1 MKSLFKVAIFSF
13 PLILWGASIRQTI
26 GVNPGEITFQTARGY
41 DVITVPGCDYI
52 STPGHPH
59 LPVKSVY
66 VLLPADAELAD
77 FRITG
82 MKTEK
87 IDGSFHIYPAQHQI
101 PLLKGLT
108 RDFTP
113 PDEAIYKSENPY
125 PAVPLE
131 FVKTGNLGGYRV
143 AAFRFY
149 PLYYIPKRGELYLCR
164 ELDFE
169 VDFKAGNGTKAI
181 RRSEAA
187 ERIYRSLISHLVLNP
202 EDIERFAPK
211 IRDIGQLEYLII
223 TDEAYQDAFEP
234 LIAWKTRKGFM
245 GAIRTV
251 SWIDSHYSGYDLAE
265 KIRNYLKIVHA
276 DSGVTWVLIGGD
288 TDIVPARKAYVYAEG
303 YTDYAPSDLY
313 YSDLDGTWDADGDH
327 VYGEVADS
335 LDLFPDVYV
344 GRAPVNSLSEA
355 QTFVSKVLN
364 YEKNPPLDYETDMLF
379 MAEVLW
385 TGCSGH
391 VSKEIIDTSYVPDYF
406 DITKL
411 YEVNGNLNHAN
422 AISELNEGMAYINH
436 SGHANYNVL
445 SIAQSTLTPA
455 DFDGLV
461 NDARQGLFY
470 SIGCWSA
477 ALDRDCI
484 AEHFVNNPDGGG
496 IAYVGNSRYGF
507 GDPDNPG
514 QGTSELYDQTFF
526 KALFDDGEYRA
537 GVTHVASKL
546 YYRTGAMVDGE
557 TRWCYL
563 DLNLL
568 GDPELPLWTNTPSTM
583 LVNLPSTL
591 YIGQN
596 SLVVTVSQGA
606 QPIENALVCA
616 YKEGE
621 VHETGYTNSGGQV
634 ILQVDP
640 ASLGYMKVTVTARD
654 FLPFED
660 SIQVIP
666 PEGPYVTHIA
676 HTLDDD
682 DIPPSSGDGDGS
694 ANPGERIE
702 ITIAVK
708 NFGME
713 DAYGVSG
720 TLSLSN
726 PFAALID
733 SNVTFGDIPSGD
745 TALSQEPCV
754 LHIEGNCPDNEVITL
769 SLVLEDTLGNS
780 WESYFDVTVHSP
792 VLAYSSYTVNDSSG
806 GNGNGMAEPGEEFQ
820 LSVILANSGSDD
832 AVRLTGTLSSS
843 SPYLDIIDSTA
854 LFPYIPE
861 GGAGASY
868 YFSLYV
874 DDAAPAPF
882 SAPMHLHLVSESGF
896 ETEVDFEM
904 SVGGAGFSDDVEN
917 GQGNWT
923 HMAITPSYSDQWHI
937 STTRYHSSSHSW
949 KCGSTGS
956 GIYTNY
962 LDAGLITEEILLPP
976 QAELVFWH
984 WMDAETSSY
993 YLGYA
998 YDGGVVEISTDG
1010 GSTWQLITPEGGYTH
1025 HIRSGTGNPLPPETP
1040 CFSGMFNWREEHF
1053 DLSEYSGVVRFRFR
1067 FTSDQGVG
1075 REGWYVDDIL
1085 VATRSAPDIDPRP
1098 LKFIFNLAPDMA
1110 ETTMLRIANT
1120 GSSSLSFDITLGE
1133 GLLEKNNTHVSVLL
1147 DSPDW
1152 LSAYPLSGT
1161 VPPGCDV
1168 AVQVTANTYGLSPD
1182 DYVGRIDISS
1192 NDPDE
1197 PLITVPVF
1205 LNVTGCIPGDA
1216 NGNGDVG
1223 PSDIVYLAN
1232 YLYLNGSEPTPC
1244 GDVNGDCEITSS
1256 DLVYLSE
1263 YFYHGGPAPLPPCER
1278 SISGFKRRTIPVK
1291 PRGKEGGR
1299 SKR

>member
-1 MKSLFKVAIFSF
+1 MKSLLKVLIFLS
-13 PLILWGASIRQTI
+13 PLILRGSVLRQTI
-26 GVNPGEITFQTARGY
+26 EVSPEELTFQKAKGY
-41 DVITVPGCDYI
+41 DVISLPGCDYVYEA
-52 STPGHPH
+52 GHPH
-59 LPVKSVY
+59 LPIKSVY
-66 VLLPADAELAD
+66 ILLPSNAKLVD
-77 FRITG
+77 FRVTDVSV
-82 MKTEK
+82 EK
-87 IDGSFHIYPAQHQI
+87 IDGRFNIYPAQHQI
-101 PLLKGLT
+101 PLLKGLS

-113 PDEAIYKSENPY
+113 PDEAIYSSDKPY
-125 PAVPLE
+125 PASPLE
-131 FVKTGNLGGYRV
+131 FAQTGNLGGYRV
-143 AAFRFY
+143 AAFKFY
-149 PLYYIPKRGELYLCR
+149 PLYYVPKRGELYLRHRIEFEVRYEESLKSETIKRSAVAEKTYR
-164 ELDFE
+164 ELLSRF
-169 VDFKAGNGTKAI
+169 
-181 RRSEAA
+181 
-187 ERIYRSLISHLVLNP
+187 VLNP
-202 EDIERFAPK
+202 EDIDRFSPK
-211 IRDIGQLEYLII
+211 TREEGQFDYLII
-223 TDEAYQDAFEP
+223 TDEAYQEAFEP
-234 LIAWKTRKGFM
+234 LIAWKTRKGFV

-265 KIRNYLKIVHA
+265 KIRNYLKIAHA

-288 TDIVPARKAYVYAEG
+288 TDIVPARNAYVYAEG

-313 YSDLDGTWDADGDH
+313 YSDLDGSWDADGDH

-364 YEKNPPLDYETDMLF
+364 YEKNPPLDYETEMLF
-379 MAEVLW
+379 MAEELW

-391 VSKEIIDTSYVPDYF
+391 VSKEIIDTNYVPDYF

-411 YEVNGNLNHAN
+411 YEVNGNLNHSN
-422 AISELNEGMAYINH
+422 AINELNDGKIYINH

-445 SIAQSTLTPA
+445 SIAQSSLTPG

-461 NDARQGLFY
+461 NGEKQGLFY

-477 ALDRDCI
+477 ALDHDCI
-484 AEHFVNNPDGGG
+484 AEHFVNNSNGGG
-496 IAYVGNSRYGF
+496 VAYVGNSRYGF

-514 QGTSELYDQTFF
+514 QGTSELFDQTFF
-526 KALFDDGEYRA
+526 RALFEDGEYRA
-537 GVTHVASKL
+537 GVTHIASKL
-546 YYRTGAMVDGE
+546 YYRTGAMVDGD

-596 SLVVTVSQGA
+596 SLVVTVSQGV
-606 QPIENALVCA
+606 QPVENALVCA
-616 YKEGE
+616 HKEGE
-621 VHETGYTNSGGQV
+621 VHETGYTDSEGQV

-640 ASLGYMKVTVTARD
+640 ASLGYVKITVTAWN
-654 FLPFED
+654 FLPYED

-666 PEGPYVTHIA
+666 PEGPYVTHIG

-682 DIPPSSGDGDGS
+682 DTPPSSGDGDGS

-702 ITIAVK
+702 LTIAVK
-708 NFGME
+708 NFGMQ
-713 DAYGVSG
+713 DAHAVSG
-720 TLSLSN
+720 TVTLSN
-726 PFAALID
+726 PHATLID

-745 TALSQEPCV
+745 TAFSQEPCV
-754 LHIEGNCPDNEVITL
+754 LQISGNCPDDEVITL
-769 SLVLEDTLGNS
+769 SLALEDTSGNL
-780 WESYFDVTVHSP
+780 WESYFNITVRSP
-792 VLAYSSYTVNDSSG
+792 VLTYSSYTVLDSAG
-806 GNGNGMAEPGEEFQ
+806 GNGNGMAEPGEEIQ
-820 LSVILANSGSDD
+820 LSIVLANGGSDD
-832 AVRLTGTLSSS
+832 AVRLTGTLSTS
-843 SPYLDIIDSTA
+843 SPYVDITDSTA

-868 YFSLYV
+868 YFSLSV
-874 DDAAPAPF
+874 DDSAPAPL
-882 SAPMHLHLVSESGF
+882 SVPMHLHLSSESGF
-896 ETEVDFEM
+896 ESEVDFEL
-904 SVGGAGFSDDVEN
+904 SIGGAGFSDDVEN

-923 HMAITPSYSDQWHI
+923 HLAITPSYSDEWHI
-937 STTRYHSSSHSW
+937 STARYHSSSHSW
-949 KCGSTGS
+949 KCGSTGT
-956 GIYTNY
+956 GIYSNN
-962 LDAGLITEEILLPP
+962 LDAGLVTEEILLPP

-998 YDGGVVEISTDG
+998 YDGGIVEISTDG
-1010 GSTWQLITPEGGYTH
+1010 GNTWEPITPDGGYTH
-1025 HIRSGTGNPLPPETP
+1025 IIRSGSGNPLPPETP

-1053 DLSEYSGVVRFRFR
+1053 DLSDYSGVVRFRFR

-1085 VATRSAPDIDPRP
+1085 VTTRSVPDIDPRP
-1098 LKFIFNLAPDMA
+1098 LKILFNLTPYAA
-1110 ETTMLRIANT
+1110 ETTVLRIANS
-1120 GSSSLSFDITLGE
+1120 GSSPLDFNVTLGE
-1133 GLLEKNNTHVSVLL
+1133 GLLENGHLPIPKLTGA
-1147 DSPDW
+1147 PAW
-1152 LSAYPLSGT
+1152 LSVYPLSGI

-1168 AVQVTANTYGLSPD
+1168 ALQVTANADGLNPD
-1182 DYVGRIDISS
+1182 EYIGRIDISS

-1197 PLITVPVF
+1197 PLVTVPVF
-1205 LNVTGCIPGDA
+1205 LTVTGCIPGDA

-1223 PSDIVYLAN
+1223 PSDLVFLAN
-1232 YLYLNGSEPTPC
+1232 YLYLGGPEPTPC
-1244 GDVNGDCEITSS
+1244 GDVNGDCNITSS

-1291 PRGKEGGR
+1291 PRGNEGGR